1 MTTKR
6 HTNLVSFVKHV
17 GRAISKIDTILKVIQ
32 VQSSPP
38 EGLVQAYLIHI
49 GDKSDTNFR
58 KMMDLKGL
66 KKQEQASLMEIF
78 HAFMHKHDSLVDS
91 SPLLAALAM
100 DTKIMG
106 ASLTPNNGPLHLG
119 HIPTPSL
126 SGRFDPSGFGSALI
140 SGVREGVDRLGT
152 PSISNANT
160 AASSPGTS
168 SPAVNPIAASAES
181 PGPTTN
187 LNENLKTFGR
197 FFRRDASKLGG

>member
-1 MTTKR
+1 
-6 HTNLVSFVKHV
+6 V

-66 KKQEQASLMEIF
+66 RKQEQASLMEIF
-78 HAFMHKHDSLVDS
+78 HAFMHKHDSLIDS
-91 SPLLAALAM
+91 SPLLAGLVM

-106 ASLTPNNGPLHLG
+106 ASLAPQGPLNLG
-119 HIPTPSL
+119 HISTPSL
-126 SGRFDPSGFGSALI
+126 GGRFDPSGFGSALI

-160 AASSPGTS
+160 TASSPGTS
-168 SPAVNPIAASAES
+168 SPAVNPMVTSTES
-181 PGPTTN
+181 PGPAAN